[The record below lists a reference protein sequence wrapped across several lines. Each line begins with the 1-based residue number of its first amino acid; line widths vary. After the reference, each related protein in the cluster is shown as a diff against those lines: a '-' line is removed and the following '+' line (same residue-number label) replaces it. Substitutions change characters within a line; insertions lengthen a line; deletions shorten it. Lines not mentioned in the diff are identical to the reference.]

1 MYASVGALFF
11 PKQLH
16 CHGRGDGEVENVVE
30 SNRCTISLV
39 SVSEY
44 QLRESVTR
52 ARKFERS
59 IIE

>member
-1 MYASVGALFF
+1 MLQLARCSSPSSCIAMDAS
-11 PKQLH
+11 
-16 CHGRGDGEVENVVE
+16 DGEVENVVE

-39 SVSEY
+39 SVSELY

>member
-11 PKQLH
+11 PKQH
-16 CHGRGDGEVENVVE
+16 CHGRSDGEVENVVE

-39 SVSEY
+39 CELY

>member
-11 PKQLH
+11 QAA
-16 CHGRGDGEVENVVE
+16 CIAMDASDGEVENVVE
-30 SNRCTISLV
+30 SNCTISQCQRTL
-39 SVSEY
+39 ST
-44 QLRESVTR
+44 RESVTR

>member
-1 MYASVGALFF
+1 MLQLARCCSS
-11 PKQLH
+11 PQLH

-39 SVSEY
+39 SVSELY

>member
-11 PKQLH
+11 PKQH

-39 SVSEY
+39 SVSELY